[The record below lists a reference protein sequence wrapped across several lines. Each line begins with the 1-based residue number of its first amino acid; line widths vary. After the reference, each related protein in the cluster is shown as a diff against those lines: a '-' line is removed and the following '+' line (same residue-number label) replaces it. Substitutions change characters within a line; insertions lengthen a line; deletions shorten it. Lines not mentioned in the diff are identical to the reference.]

1 MHEAALAVANGGL
14 KMHECIKHSYIV
26 EQSTLR
32 YSGDQDANR
41 AECGIYMYGKYL
53 QNT

>member
-14 KMHECIKHSYIV
+14 KMHECIKHSYTV

-41 AECGIYMYGKYL
+41 AECGIYGKYL